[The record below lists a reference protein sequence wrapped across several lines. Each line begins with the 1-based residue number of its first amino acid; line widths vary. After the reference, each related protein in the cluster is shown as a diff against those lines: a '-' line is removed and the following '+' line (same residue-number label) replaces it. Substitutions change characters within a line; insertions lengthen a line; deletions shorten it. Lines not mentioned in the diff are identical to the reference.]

1 MGVGKRV
8 CRRNSN
14 FDVIICCCF
23 ETLMVRY
30 CLGVCE
36 CMLVHASVCV
46 CVCVLWEGGRG
57 REGER
62 ERERECRKRPV
73 FCVRKSPLRGLFLH
87 EWAFSYTENGPF
99 LTQWAFS
106 YTCDFSFFHHLDWL
120 MDTFF
125 HENVIYVPFSSMGER
140 EREREQKYS
149 HYKFYKLSNFAIC
162 N

>member
-14 FDVIICCCF
+14 FNVIICCCV

-46 CVCVLWEGGRG
+46 CVCVCVCVFVVR
-57 REGER
+57 ER
-62 ERERECRKRPV
+62 ERERESRN
-73 FCVRKSPLRGLFLH
+73 
-87 EWAFSYTENGPF
+87 T
-99 LTQWAFS
+99 
-106 YTCDFSFFHHLDWL
+106 
-120 MDTFF
+120 
-125 HENVIYVPFSSMGER
+125 VII
-140 EREREQKYS
+140 
-149 HYKFYKLSNFAIC
+149 NCI